1 MSLSLMSGPKV
12 MVSSARYFESKG
24 AEKRAVQLY
33 QRAGKLAKALDLC
46 FRARLF
52 DELKNIADDL
62 ASGSKDASSTRNT
75 GKVCLF
81 LDGTRPIRQ
90 GSASLHYRWPYRRID

>member
-1 MSLSLMSGPKV
+1 MSGPKV
-12 MVSSARYFESKG
+12 MAVVRYFESKG

-33 QRAGKLAKALDLC
+33 QRAGKLAKHLTC

-62 ASGSKDASSTRNT
+62 ASDLKMR
-75 GKVCLF
+75 K
-81 LDGTRPIRQ
+81 
-90 GSASLHYRWPYRRID
+90 

>member
-1 MSLSLMSGPKV
+1 

-62 ASGSKDASSTRNT
+62 ASGSKDAQVAPETLA
-75 GKVCLF
+75 KCAF
-81 LDGTRPIRQ
+81 F
-90 GSASLHYRWPYRRID
+90 